1 MVNMPPFS
9 VIDLQGKASESH
21 IYVLIHQISPFVDNW
36 NLRKKIES
44 EVKFRWYITLSLC
57 VYVCVCVCARVRVR
71 VRPFTV
77 KASSAW
83 NSWTAREQ
91 INDIALETFTFYAKY
106 LHCYFRMKHLTF
118 LTNHFILFT
127 L

>member
-1 MVNMPPFS
+1 MEVRISIVRYSISILSLSVSLSLCLSVSLSLFPSPSLPFS
-9 VIDLQGKASESH
+9 ICVC
-21 IYVLIHQISPFVDNW
+21 VCVC
-36 NLRKKIES
+36 
-44 EVKFRWYITLSLC
+44 VC